1 MHRLPWSATNLVA
14 MADWLSIG
22 RPAQLVKTVGQDSW
36 SRQLVKTVG
45 QDNWSKV
52 VWSRVVTWRAAAT
65 VCARLLVPSAVIGTI
80 GCVTMARTAERGLEL
95 AQLIVAHSLRV
106 GLGQDGK
113 LPTERQLAKD
123 LGVSR
128 SSVRY
133 ALAILQAQGRLSR
146 AVRRGTDLQGA
157 TAAAARSRQARLDR
171 TDAGG
176 TGG

>member
-1 MHRLPWSATNLVA
+1 M
-14 MADWLSIG
+14 
-22 RPAQLVKTVGQDSW
+22 
-36 SRQLVKTVG
+36 
-45 QDNWSKV
+45 
-52 VWSRVVTWRAAAT
+52 
-65 VCARLLVPSAVIGTI
+65 
-80 GCVTMARTAERGLEL
+80 TMGRTAERGQEL

-146 AVRRGTDLQGA
+146 EVGRGTYLHGA
-157 TAAAARSRQARLDR
+157 SATRTAPAAPAAPAAPGAPPWPPIRGRPLLLR
-171 TDAGG
+171 T
-176 TGG
+176 

>member
-1 MHRLPWSATNLVA
+1 M
-14 MADWLSIG
+14 
-22 RPAQLVKTVGQDSW
+22 
-36 SRQLVKTVG
+36 
-45 QDNWSKV
+45 
-52 VWSRVVTWRAAAT
+52 
-65 VCARLLVPSAVIGTI
+65 
-80 GCVTMARTAERGLEL
+80 TMGRTAERGQEL

-146 AVRRGTDLQGA
+146 EVGRGTSLHG
-157 TAAAARSRQARLDR
+157 AAAGSGRPVQAGLDGPAAAPAAPGAPPWPPIRGRPLLLR
-171 TDAGG
+171 T
-176 TGG
+176 